1 VRTEGE
7 SAEVATQVRG
17 AVVALGRDVPILSMR
32 TIEAFYHSNA
42 RNLNTVIVRTIAGMG
57 IMGLGLALV
66 GLYGLTAYA
75 VSRRTREIGIRMAL
89 GARGVQVLR
98 LVVAGSLRP
107 VLGGLVLGSAG
118 ALFAARL
125 LGVLL
130 FQVQPGDPGVLGA
143 IAAILGGAAIVASLV
158 PARRAS
164 MVDPMTALKE
174 E

>member
-1 VRTEGE
+1 METIERDSTG
-7 SAEVATQVRG
+7 SRRFPMMLLGAFGAIALAL
-17 AVVALGRDVPILSMR
+17 AVVGVYGVVS
-32 TIEAFYHSNA
+32 Y
-42 RNLNTVIVRTIAGMG
+42 
-57 IMGLGLALV
+57 LV
-66 GLYGLTAYA
+66 TQ
-75 VSRRTREIGIRMAL
+75 RTREIGIRMAL
-89 GARGVQVLR
+89 GARGAQVLR